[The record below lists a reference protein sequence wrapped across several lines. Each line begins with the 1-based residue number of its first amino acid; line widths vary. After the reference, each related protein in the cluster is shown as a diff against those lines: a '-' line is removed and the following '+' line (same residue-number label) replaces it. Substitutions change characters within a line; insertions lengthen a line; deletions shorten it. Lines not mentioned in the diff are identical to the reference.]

1 MLRVCTPAT
10 VHSQCQGRMRSPLR
24 TDVANGLRQHI
35 IELVHE
41 QKEDS
46 FDMNVEESAIIY
58 QIKKKGGIAP
68 IEPIKTN
75 DDKKNE
81 KVKKIHLKMLKE
93 TRGRGSHRFP
103 ALDFGDFSQR
113 DERGSH
119 NDPRTASAKTV
130 RFHMEDSNGHNP
142 GTQNPGYEVRG
153 SAIKSSSGLHKSVPL
168 ILRRTEAAQRQAQ
181 IHTSLQVFK
190 RRLKFHNPNSYL
202 APNST
207 VRESDYIIRRVP
219 LHLDA
224 HNRSNV
230 NQSGPLTPRISV
242 SSKLHARPRTPTS
255 GRLRTSSPRRPS
267 SSTTRPQSGTPKS
280 PASTEEKKVKFSY
293 RLPDNIG
300 KELFRE
306 DPEIIP
312 SVNTYVVEQTQAKF
326 GGKYEAQAM
335 LNEHNLGVHDALHS
349 GDEKKIRINVHDDTK
364 VDTRLIR
371 WVEESTNINFT
382 RRINRIRSAST
393 ERFYRPES
401 TERLRTGSADSRQSR
416 KFLEDPTLNCSN
428 TLANETN
435 AKTSD

>member
-10 VHSQCQGRMRSPLR
+10 VHSQCQGRMCSPLR
-24 TDVANGLRQHI
+24 SNVANELRQHI

-41 QKEDS
+41 QKEENL
-46 FDMNVEESAIIY
+46 DMNVEESAIIY

-68 IEPIKTN
+68 IEPMKSKE
-75 DDKKNE
+75 DKQNE

-93 TRGRGSHRFP
+93 TRGRGAHRFP
-103 ALDFGDFSQR
+103 ALDFGDLSQR
-113 DERGSH
+113 EDQ
-119 NDPRTASAKTV
+119 RTASAKTV
-130 RFHMEDSNGHNP
+130 RFRVEDNNGHEP

-153 SAIKSSSGLHKSVPL
+153 SAIKSSSGFHKSVPL

-190 RRLKFHNPNSYL
+190 RRLKFNNNPNSYL

-219 LHLDA
+219 LQLDVQ
-224 HNRSNV
+224 NKS
-230 NQSGPLTPRISV
+230 SGNHSVPLAPRISV

-255 GRLRTSSPRRPS
+255 ARQRSNSPRRPS
-267 SSTTRPQSGTPKS
+267 SSNTRPQSGGLKS
-280 PASTEEKKVKFSY
+280 PGSTEEKKVKFSY

-326 GGKYEAQAM
+326 GGKYETQAM
-335 LNEHNLGVHDALHS
+335 LNEHNLGVHDALYS
-349 GDEKKIRINVHDDTK
+349 GDEKKIRIHEETK

-393 ERFYRPES
+393 ERFYRSES
-401 TERLRTGSADSRQSR
+401 TERLRTGSADSRHSR
-416 KFLEDPTLNCSN
+416 KFLEDPTINCSK
-428 TLANETN
+428 TLVND
-435 AKTSD
+435 AKVKTEED